1 MKIEISISDIIYL
14 TLAFTALAWY
24 FDIHRQHHILTFI
37 LNHLIALTIA
47 LFLSRLITHLF

>member
-1 MKIEISISDIIYL
+1 MKLEIDLVDIFYL
-14 TLAFTALAWY
+14 TILFTILAWY

-47 LFLSRLITHLF
+47 IFLSRIIIHL

>member
-1 MKIEISISDIIYL
+1 MKIEISISDIFYL
-14 TLAFTALAWY
+14 TIAFTALAWY

-47 LFLSRLITHLF
+47 LFLSRMITHLF